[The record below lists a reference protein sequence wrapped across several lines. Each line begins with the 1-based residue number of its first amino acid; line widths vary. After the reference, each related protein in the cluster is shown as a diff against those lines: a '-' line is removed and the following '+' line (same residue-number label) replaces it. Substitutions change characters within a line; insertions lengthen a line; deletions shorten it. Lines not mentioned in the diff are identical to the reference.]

1 LPIWD
6 DFSRFA
12 FLLLP
17 RVVIFSYTIVNRKHY
32 PMKRMV
38 QLYQQNAI
46 VALIVN
52 SIAFFVW
59 AVTLIMII
67 TIVAVA
73 FTG

>member
-1 LPIWD
+1 
-6 DFSRFA
+6 
-12 FLLLP
+12 
-17 RVVIFSYTIVNRKHY
+17 
-32 PMKRMV
+32 MKRIV
-38 QLYQQNAI
+38 HLYEQYPV

-67 TIVAVA
+67 TVLAVA

>member
-1 LPIWD
+1 
-6 DFSRFA
+6 
-12 FLLLP
+12 
-17 RVVIFSYTIVNRKHY
+17 
-32 PMKRMV
+32 MKRILH
-38 QLYQQNAI
+38 LYQEYPV

-67 TIVAVA
+67 TVTAVA

>member
-1 LPIWD
+1 
-6 DFSRFA
+6 
-12 FLLLP
+12 
-17 RVVIFSYTIVNRKHY
+17 
-32 PMKRMV
+32 MKRVV
-38 QLYQQNAI
+38 QLYQQNPV

-73 FTG
+73 FTA

>member
-1 LPIWD
+1 MKQIKYFYD
-6 DFSRFA
+6 Q
-12 FLLLP
+12 
-17 RVVIFSYTIVNRKHY
+17 Y
-32 PMKRMV
+32 P
-38 QLYQQNAI
+38 I

-67 TIVAVA
+67 TVVAVA

>member
-1 LPIWD
+1 MK
-6 DFSRFA
+6 R
-12 FLLLP
+12 
-17 RVVIFSYTIVNRKHY
+17 IVHLYQHY
-32 PMKRMV
+32 PV
-38 QLYQQNAI
+38 

-67 TIVAVA
+67 TVIAVA

>member
-1 LPIWD
+1 MAISEGFP
-6 DFSRFA
+6 RFA
-12 FLLLP
+12 FRSRV
-17 RVVIFSYTIVNRKHY
+17 RVVIFRYTIVNLKHY
-32 PMKRMV
+32 PMKRITHFYHEYPV
-38 QLYQQNAI
+38 

-67 TIVAVA
+67 TVIAVA

>member
-1 LPIWD
+1 
-6 DFSRFA
+6 
-12 FLLLP
+12 
-17 RVVIFSYTIVNRKHY
+17 
-32 PMKRMV
+32 MV
-38 QLYQQNAI
+38 QLYEQYP
-46 VALIVN
+46 VLALIVN